1 MDGRMMRDGEWV
13 PRDYKNFDNGNK
25 TSLVSLDT
33 QIHRYTDTQI
43 HRYRDTQIHRYTG
56 TQIHRYTNTQITLLF
71 LFSI

>member
-33 QIHRYTDTQI
+33 QIHRVRFYSSSTFTF
-43 HRYRDTQIHRYTG
+43 
-56 TQIHRYTNTQITLLF
+56 TNLEYASIIVLLTLVLTSSMLLF
-71 LFSI
+71 

>member
-43 HRYRDTQIHRYTG
+43 HKYIDTQIHR
-56 TQIHRYTNTQITLLF
+56 
-71 LFSI
+71 